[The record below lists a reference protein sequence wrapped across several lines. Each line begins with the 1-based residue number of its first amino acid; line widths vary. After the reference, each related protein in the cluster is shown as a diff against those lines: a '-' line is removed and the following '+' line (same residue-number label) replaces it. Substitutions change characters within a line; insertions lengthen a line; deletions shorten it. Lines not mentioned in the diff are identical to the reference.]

1 MEKENESIIEERK
14 NIRNIILILDDIVE
28 YNRVKELGDLVK
40 YHSKLISYYGFDV
53 TTGKWNTKQFP
64 ITKTDAQMEGINS
77 DIDRYNIS
85 IREYNKYADH
95 LAKDYCIDINDEIKK
110 GRSVIFRPPP
120 LPSPAPQTTADL
132 TSPTLTA
139 GATE

>member
-53 TTGKWNTKQFP
+53 TTGKWNTRQFP
-64 ITKTDAQMEGINS
+64 LTQNDAQMEGINS
-77 DIDRYNIS
+77 DIDRYNIA
-85 IREYNKYADH
+85 IREYNKYAEH

-110 GRSVIFRPPP
+110 GRGVIFRPPP
-120 LPSPAPQTTADL
+120 PPPSPTTADL
-132 TSPTLTA
+132 SSSTLTA